1 MRDIRK
7 SSGLLGDIPRGT
19 LVKRAFSHFGD
30 MKVKDYRDT
39 GYLNTQIPSEYSE
52 D

>member
-7 SSGLLGDIPRGT
+7 SSGLRGDIPRGT

-39 GYLNTQIPSEYSE
+39 GYFNTQIPSEYSE